1 MSETDTDRQTEK
13 HARPKPRTTKVV
25 VWRIDTQ
32 LPVPERRPHTH
43 PSRRKPMPQTN
54 THTTPVTLPLPQN
67 PKPWNKEIPRLICGR
82 RLGTGSCVSIRQTT
96 SLVVRGL
103 GRAFLCLSVCLS
115 PPPSP
120 SRVPVFLAHLLPFD
134 SSPHRKLLLPRGVQA
149 RDARVC
155 PDAHIGVQRHVA
167 IVSLA
172 FRCLHRDSERRC
184 MACEMR

>member
-1 MSETDTDRQTEK
+1 MAKRTPHRTASLTGYLKRAPNRSKIDFICYFEGNCGYLETGGLTTTHRLMVNRSWCRCNDRMLRGEDPS
-13 HARPKPRTTKVV
+13 A
-25 VWRIDTQ
+25 
-32 LPVPERRPHTH
+32 PH
-43 PSRRKPMPQTN
+43 S
-54 THTTPVTLPLPQN
+54 
-67 PKPWNKEIPRLICGR
+67 
-82 RLGTGSCVSIRQTT
+82 SCVSIRQTT